1 MSMEHNISPN
11 QHSHIFNEGNPLAEK
26 KTKLAVLLTV
36 IMMIAEISGGYLFN
50 SMALL
55 ADGWHMSSHA
65 LALGMSVLAYVFAR
79 RYSRD
84 IRFTFGT
91 WKIEIL
97 GGYTS
102 AVLLVLVAVLMLFQS
117 VERLINP
124 SDIHYNQAISIAI
137 LGLGVNLMC
146 AWLLKG
152 NDHHHHHH
160 HHHDEHHHHDHQD
173 LNLRAAYVH
182 VLADAATSI
191 LAIIA
196 LFAGK
201 LWGALWLDP
210 VMGIAGA
217 VLVSVWAYG
226 LIRDSGKI
234 LLDAQMDAPVVQ
246 EIKDVIEHSAV
257 QATLSDLHVWQVGR
271 GQYACIIVL
280 DSDEKV
286 SADYVRQL
294 LAIHE
299 ELVHITVEIN
309 RTSLIPN
316 R

>member
-160 HHHDEHHHHDHQD
+160 HDEHHHHDHQD

-280 DSDEKV
+280 DSDDKV

-309 RTSLIPN
+309 RTSPIPN

>member
-11 QHSHIFNEGNPLAEK
+11 QHSHIFNGGNPLAEK

-160 HHHDEHHHHDHQD
+160 HDEHHHHDHQD

-280 DSDEKV
+280 DSDDKV

-309 RTSLIPN
+309 RTSPIPN

>member
-84 IRFTFGT
+84 VRFTFGT

-152 NDHHHHHH
+152 NDHHH

-280 DSDEKV
+280 DSDDKV

-309 RTSLIPN
+309 RTSPIPN

>member
-84 IRFTFGT
+84 IRFSFGT

-152 NDHHHHHH
+152 NDHHH

-234 LLDAQMDAPVVQ
+234 LLDAQMDTPVVQ

-280 DSDEKV
+280 DSDDKV

-309 RTSLIPN
+309 PHVAHT
-316 R
+316 

>member
-26 KTKLAVLLTV
+26 KTKFAVLLTV

-160 HHHDEHHHHDHQD
+160 DEHHHHDHQD

-234 LLDAQMDAPVVQ
+234 LLDAQMDTPVVQ

-280 DSDEKV
+280 DSDDKV

-309 RTSLIPN
+309 RTSPIPN

>member
-160 HHHDEHHHHDHQD
+160 DEHHHHDHQD

-280 DSDEKV
+280 DSDDKV

-309 RTSLIPN
+309 RTSPIPN